1 MCGHIGSCEWKC
13 MMAFMRTFATC
24 AILLG
29 LACSVPA
36 QQTSTG
42 QGGSTPAAQTQ
53 SGSDTA
59 ARVGNRT
66 ITVAELDARWRR
78 DDAPQQA
85 QAFQQLYEGRK
96 NALDAIIAE
105 MLIGE
110 AAKAKGLS
118 ADQFTES
125 EVARRVKPV
134 TDGQIVSFFQQNQ
147 AQMQGR
153 DLAAMNPAIR
163 RYLEEQERSAAYRAL
178 VTELR
183 KAGPR
188 VDTVIDAPRYSVA
201 IEPDD
206 PVVGNANAVVTVVE
220 FSDFQCPFCQRV
232 MPTLKQVRETYG
244 DRVRIVWKDF
254 PLTSIHPQAFKA
266 AEAGQCAR
274 EQGKFWEYHDR
285 LFANQQALEP
295 DFLKKYAAETG
306 LDATKFNACL
316 DTAKYAERV
325 QAQMGV
331 GNQLGVSST
340 PSVFIN
346 GRMVS
351 GAQPYET
358 FTAIIDE
365 ELERA
370 KK

>member
-1 MCGHIGSCEWKC
+1 
-13 MMAFMRTFATC
+13 MMALMRTFATC

-36 QQTSTG
+36 QQASSG
-42 QGGSTPAAQTQ
+42 QGGAAPTGQ
-53 SGSDTA
+53 SGSDIA
-59 ARVGNRT
+59 ARVGSRT
-66 ITVAELDARWRR
+66 ITIGELDERWRR
-78 DDAPQQA
+78 DDAAQQA

-96 NALDAIIAE
+96 TALDAIIAE

-110 AAKAKGLS
+110 AAKAKGLN

-125 EVARRVKPV
+125 EVTRRVKPV
-134 TDGQIVSFFQQNQ
+134 TEGQVVSFFQQNQ

-153 DLAAMNPAIR
+153 DLVAMSPAIR
-163 RYLEEQERSAAYRAL
+163 KYLEEQERGAAYRAL
-178 VTELR
+178 VAELR

-188 VDTVIDAPRYSVA
+188 VDTVIDAPRYNVEIA
-201 IEPDD
+201 PED
-206 PVVGNANAVVTVVE
+206 PVVGNANAAVTVVE

-232 MPTLKQVRETYG
+232 MPTLKKVRETYG

-285 LFANQQALEP
+285 LFQNQQALEP
-295 DFLKKYAAETG
+295 DFLKKYAADAG
-306 LDATKFNACL
+306 LDAAKFNTCL
-316 DTAKYAERV
+316 DTARYAERV

-370 KK
+370 RR

>member
-1 MCGHIGSCEWKC
+1 
-13 MMAFMRTFATC
+13 MMAAMRIFATC
-24 AILLG
+24 AILLA
-29 LACSVPA
+29 LACSAPA
-36 QQTSTG
+36 QQQTSTV
-42 QGGSTPAAQTQ
+42 TAP

-66 ITVAELDARWRR
+66 ITVKEVDDRWRR
-78 DDAPQQA
+78 DDAAQHA
-85 QAFQQLYEGRK
+85 QAVQQLYDGRK
-96 NALDAIIAE
+96 NALDAIIAD
-105 MLIGE
+105 MLIAE
-110 AAKAKGLS
+110 AAKAKGMN
-118 ADQFTES
+118 AEQFTEA
-125 EVARRVKPV
+125 EVTRRIKPV
-134 TDGQIVSFFQQNQ
+134 TEGQVVSFFQQNQ
-147 AQMQGR
+147 GQMQGR
-153 DLAAMNPAIR
+153 DLAAMSPAIR
-163 RYLEEQERSAAYRAL
+163 RYLEEQERGTAYRAL
-178 VTELR
+178 VGELR

-188 VDTVIDAPRYSVA
+188 VDMIIDAPRYNVEIA
-201 IEPDD
+201 PDD
-206 PVVGNANAVVTVVE
+206 PVLGSAKAAVTVIE

-232 MPTLKQVRETYG
+232 MPTMKQLRETYG

-285 LFANQQALEP
+285 LFQNQQALQPE
-295 DFLKKYAAETG
+295 FLKKYAADTG
-306 LDATKFNACL
+306 LDAAKFNTCL

-340 PSVFIN
+340 PSVFVN

-358 FTAIIDE
+358 FAAMIDE
-365 ELERA
+365 ELERGQA
-370 KK
+370 R